1 MTVPAIV
8 VENLGKQY
16 HLGQR
21 EAHRRTF
28 REAMVDAVREPW
40 RRFQRLSGREQNG
53 AFWALRDVSF
63 VVEPGE
69 VLGIIGRNGAGKST
83 LLKVL
88 SQITEPTEGRVAVRG
103 RVASLLEVGTGFHN
117 ELTGREN
124 VYLNGAILGMSKAE
138 IDRKFDE
145 IVAFAGVEKFL
156 DTAIKHYSSG
166 MKVRLAFAVA
176 AHLEPEILVIDE
188 VLAVG
193 DARFR
198 SQCMRKMGEV
208 AGSGRTVFLVS
219 HDMGAIESLS
229 SRVMLLEDGRIERIG
244 APEQV
249 IAAYLSSTA
258 QTGADVSL
266 VHHRHRSPAYRA
278 LARRLR
284 ILDENGRPI
293 TAIPVGSAVTFE
305 LELASPET
313 IYDLYISLHLHTR
326 LGVRVTTLSSYYA
339 AGQPIDVSGVTVVR
353 CRTPRMQLVPGS
365 YHLVLGLATAGG
377 TIDKI
382 EPVTTLEITPRD
394 IYGTGR
400 VPDPREGLCVLDCA
414 WEVHQQDGIH
424 S

>member
-1 MTVPAIV
+1 
-8 VENLGKQY
+8 
-16 HLGQR
+16 
-21 EAHRRTF
+21 
-28 REAMVDAVREPW
+28 
-40 RRFQRLSGREQNG
+40 
-53 AFWALRDVSF
+53 
-63 VVEPGE
+63 
-69 VLGIIGRNGAGKST
+69 
-83 LLKVL
+83 
-88 SQITEPTEGRVAVRG
+88 
-103 RVASLLEVGTGFHN
+103 
-117 ELTGREN
+117 
-124 VYLNGAILGMSKAE
+124 
-138 IDRKFDE
+138 
-145 IVAFAGVEKFL
+145 
-156 DTAIKHYSSG
+156 
-166 MKVRLAFAVA
+166 
-176 AHLEPEILVIDE
+176 
-188 VLAVG
+188 
-193 DARFR
+193 
-198 SQCMRKMGEV
+198 
-208 AGSGRTVFLVS
+208 
-219 HDMGAIESLS
+219 
-229 SRVMLLEDGRIERIG
+229 MLLEDGRIERIG